1 MGKWRV
7 LNMENSLEI
16 SNFSLVL
23 STLLLFIAIFVDYRE
38 QLGLGKDI
46 LIAGVRVVIQLFII
60 GYVLGFVFQVDND
73 LLTLVMVLFIVFNA
87 SYNAHKTSEGIPSSF
102 KVSAI
107 SISVGTAIALVIL
120 IFSGAIDWTPSQIV
134 PITGMIAANAMTT
147 IGVVYRSLTTQFNDR
162 RQQVQE
168 KLALG
173 ANPKQ
178 ASQSILR
185 DSIQTGMSPSIERT
199 KTVGLVSLP
208 GMMSGLMFAGV
219 DPTQAIRYQIVVMF
233 MLISVTAISSI
244 IASYMVYRSFYNEQM
259 QLMI

>member
-1 MGKWRV
+1 
-7 LNMENSLEI
+7 MENSLEI
-16 SNFSLVL
+16 SNLSLIL
-23 STLLLFIAIFVDYRE
+23 STLLLFIAIFIDYKE
-38 QLGLGKDI
+38 QLGLGKAI

-60 GYVLGFVFQVDND
+60 GYVLGFVFQIDND

-87 SYNAHKTSEGIPSSF
+87 SYNAHKTSSGIPDSF
-102 KVSAI
+102 KVSAV
-107 SISVGTAIALVIL
+107 SITVGTAIALGIL
-120 IFSGAIDWTPSQIV
+120 VLTGAIDWTPSQIV
-134 PITGMIAANAMTT
+134 PITGMIASNAMTT
-147 IGVVYRSLTTQFNDR
+147 IGVVYKTLTTQFKDR
-162 RQQVQE
+162 RQQVLE

-219 DPTQAIRYQIVVMF
+219 DPTAAIRYQIVVMF
-233 MLISVTAISSI
+233 MLISVTAISSF
-244 IASYMVYRSFYNEQM
+244 IASYMVYRSFYNEQV
-259 QLMI
+259 QLTI